1 MEPCLVAN
9 GDEFEFIVNFV
20 NRKFKWIWLN
30 VDLKAKLLFL
40 SFTASATTSL
50 RADALAFLANIP
62 LPFEIPADRID
73 GKYLSF

>member
-1 MEPCLVAN
+1 M
-9 GDEFEFIVNFV
+9 
-20 NRKFKWIWLN
+20 WLN